1 MPEEIKSLFLDH
13 SHNPYAESSCHLV
26 SSGVFI
32 THLQM
37 PGEWWVK
44 QTPVVAA
51 TPHLRRFSNNPDAYV
66 RRNTREILLAFFLHN
81 SQPDSQGDAVM
92 EFDMEN
98 PLSRDAAKEKR
109 SFSAPPCSGYPAL
122 SVPGER
128 QSNESSGEFY
138 LGIVNIAGES
148 KPLEKALDSIRVFGQ
163 YDAPVLI
170 TGETGTGKELA
181 ARGLHYCGSRSGHPF
196 VAVNCA
202 TLTTDLFAS
211 EVFGHKKGAFTD
223 ARQDKKGLLAVAER
237 GTLFLDEIDS
247 LSLTSQAALLR
258 LLQESEYRPVG
269 SEKTYLCDV
278 RLIASANCD
287 LQEKIAAG
295 LFRRDLFYR
304 LHILTVHMPALRDR
318 KDDIPVLVRHFLRQF
333 AEQYE
338 LGEKIA
344 PAELIDHLT
353 SLSWPGNVRE
363 LENTIHR
370 LYLLSGSGRIEI
382 QHMPATDIH
391 AEPFVPSPI
400 TTDMEPDA
408 ENGADEFPL
417 TRQCGIGAG
426 DYNFS
431 RDKRLLV
438 ERFEKEYL
446 TRILDEANG
455 NVTRAAMM
463 CGKDR
468 RALGKM
474 IKKYN
479 IRRGLF
485 ME

>member
-1 MPEEIKSLFLDH
+1 MDL
-13 SHNPYAESSCHLV
+13 
-26 SSGVFI
+26 
-32 THLQM
+32 
-37 PGEWWVK
+37 
-44 QTPVVAA
+44 
-51 TPHLRRFSNNPDAYV
+51 
-66 RRNTREILLAFFLHN
+66 
-81 SQPDSQGDAVM
+81 
-92 EFDMEN
+92 DMEN
-98 PLSRDAAKEKR
+98 PLSRSEKEAT
-109 SFSAPPCSGYPAL
+109 SFSERLPSEYSSL
-122 SVPGER
+122 SIPDER
-128 QSNESSGEFY
+128 QRNEISGGFY

-148 KPLEKALDSIRVFGQ
+148 KPLEQALDSIRIYGQ

-181 ARGLHYCGSRSGHPF
+181 ARGLHYCGSRSDRPF

-223 ARQDKKGLLAVAER
+223 ARQDKKGFLAVAEQ

-269 SEKTYLCDV
+269 SEKTYHCNV

-287 LQEKIAAG
+287 LQEKIETG

-304 LHILTVHMPALRDR
+304 LHILTVHMPALRNR
-318 KDDIPVLVRHFLRQF
+318 KDDIPILVRYFLRQF
-333 AEQYE
+333 SEQYE
-338 LGEKIA
+338 LGEKVA
-344 PAELIDHLT
+344 PTELMDHLT
-353 SLSWPGNVRE
+353 SLPWPGNVRE

-382 QHMPATDIH
+382 QHMPASVADLC
-391 AEPFVPSPI
+391 AEPSAPLSLTARP
-400 TTDMEPDA
+400 EPVADA
-408 ENGADEFPL
+408 GTGEFPL
-417 TRQCGIGAG
+417 TRQCGISAG

-438 ERFEKEYL
+438 EQFEKEYL

-455 NVTRAAMM
+455 NVTRAASM

>member
-1 MPEEIKSLFLDH
+1 
-13 SHNPYAESSCHLV
+13 
-26 SSGVFI
+26 
-32 THLQM
+32 
-37 PGEWWVK
+37 
-44 QTPVVAA
+44 
-51 TPHLRRFSNNPDAYV
+51 
-66 RRNTREILLAFFLHN
+66 
-81 SQPDSQGDAVM
+81 M

-98 PLSRDAAKEKR
+98 PLSRETQTETETA
-109 SFSAPPCSGYPAL
+109 SFSARLPSDYSSFSGSY
-122 SVPGER
+122 ER
-128 QSNESSGEFY
+128 QRNQNSGEFY

-148 KPLEKALDSIRVFGQ
+148 KTLEQALDSIRIFGQ

-181 ARGLHYCGSRSGHPF
+181 ARGLHYCGSRSGRPF

-223 ARQDKKGLLAVAER
+223 ARQDKKGLLAVAEQ

-269 SEKTYLCDV
+269 SEKTYHCNV

-287 LQEKIAAG
+287 LQEKIEAG

-333 AEQYE
+333 SEQYE
-338 LGEKIA
+338 LGEKVA
-344 PAELIDHLT
+344 PAELMNHLA
-353 SLSWPGNVRE
+353 SLPWPGNVRE

-370 LYLLSGSGRIEI
+370 LYLLSGSGRIDI
-382 QHMPATDIH
+382 QHMPASVTDYCTVTS
-391 AEPFVPSPI
+391 APLPLAVRPESEA
-400 TTDMEPDA
+400 DME
-408 ENGADEFPL
+408 ENEFPL
-417 TRQCGIGAG
+417 TRQCGISTG

-455 NVTRAAMM
+455 NVTRAAGM